1 MATLKDRVSVAGSDR
16 APLPKAHIAGPAD
29 PHERMQVSIIVR
41 RRSSADAVTELS
53 RDLGARQPR
62 ERQHLSRKEFASLH
76 GAHPDDL
83 EKIRSFAGEHG
94 LEVTKVYPGQRRVVL
109 AGTVAAF
116 SKAFGVELARYEHP
130 GGSYRGR
137 VGPVYIPKDLAAV
150 VEGVFGLDDRPQAR
164 PHFRA
169 AKREDAAGKAA
180 TSYLPTQVAKL
191 YDFPSGGDGNGECIG
206 IVELGGGY
214 RTADLKAYFA
224 RLGLPAPKIGSRSV
238 DGAKNRPTGDP
249 NGPDGEVM
257 LDIEVA
263 GAVAPK
269 AKIVV
274 YFAPNTDA
282 GFLDAIA
289 SAVHD
294 TVNKPSVISI
304 SWGAAE
310 MEWTA
315 QAMNAMDQ
323 AFQDAAA
330 LGVTVCCAS
339 GGRRLR
345 GRRNRRARAR
355 RLPRFEP
362 ARARLWRHPSGGSR
376 RHDQERGGLERRC
389 ERRRDRRRRQ
399 QSVRPARVAE
409 RRECTACRQPRRTCR
424 AGRAGC
430 RRRRRSGDRVRGA
443 RRRTAVRDRW
453 NERGRPAVGRLDRAD
468 QSAAPIAD
476 RFRESAALSAGRAAG
491 VPRHHGR
498 EQRRLPRATGLGP
511 VHRARQP
518 RRSEAAV
525 SARRVVSLS
534 CPIPLGLV
542 YDGGGYGATG
552 CQPLAQVLTYGK

>member
-1 MATLKDRVSVAGSDR
+1 MATLKDRVSVTGSDR
-16 APLPKAHIAGPAD
+16 APLPKARITGPAD

-83 EKIRSFAGEHG
+83 EKIRSFADEHG
-94 LEVTKVYPGQRRVVL
+94 LEVVKAYPGQRRVVL

-137 VGPVYIPKDLAAV
+137 VGSVYVPKDLAAV
-150 VEGVFGLDDRPQAR
+150 VEGVFGLDDRTQAR

-169 AKREDAAGKAA
+169 ARKEDAAGKAAA

-191 YDFPSGGDGNGECIG
+191 YDFPSGGDGNGESIG
-206 IVELGGGY
+206 IIELGGGY

-224 RLGLPAPKIGSRSV
+224 RLGLPAPRISSRSI
-238 DGAKNRPTGDP
+238 DGGKNRPTGDP

-294 TVNKPSVISI
+294 TANKPSVISI

-310 MEWTA
+310 KEWTA

-339 GGRRLR
+339 GDGGSADGETDGLAHVDFPASSPHALACGGTHLEGAGSTIRSEVVWNDGANGGATGGGISDQFAPPAWQSGANVPPSANPGGRVGRGVPDVAGDADPATGYVVRVDGQQFAIGGTSAVAPLWAGLIARINQRLR
-345 GRRNRRARAR
+345 SPIGFVNP
-355 RLPRFEP
+355 LLYQP
-362 ARARLWRHPSGGSR
+362 AA
-376 RHDQERGGLERRC
+376 
-389 ERRRDRRRRQ
+389 
-399 QSVRPARVAE
+399 RPAFHDV
-409 RRECTACRQPRRTCR
+409 TA
-424 AGRAGC
+424 GNN
-430 RRRRRSGDRVRGA
+430 GA
-443 RRRTAVRDRW
+443 YHAQQGWD
-453 NERGRPAVGRLDRAD
+453 PC
-468 QSAAPIAD
+468 
-476 RFRESAALSAGRAAG
+476 
-491 VPRHHGR
+491 
-498 EQRRLPRATGLGP
+498 TGLGSP
-511 VHRARQP
+511 DGAKLQ
-518 RRSEAAV
+518 AV
-525 SARRVVSLS
+525 
-534 CPIPLGLV
+534 LG
-542 YDGGGYGATG
+542 G
-552 CQPLAQVLTYGK
+552 P